1 LIQHQAPYLFS
12 RIDRLIFEYPAVN
25 MRSTS
30 LVVRD
35 IFRARPRLP
44 TSSRFRLALLLCF
57 LPSCNEAQSQKPQT
71 KLVNPRQH
79 YDAAR
84 TFQLAGDQERAAAE
98 YKSFLAAALR
108 GAANAQAHVAQFEQA
123 TNLFEEATR
132 LAPEDDS
139 VQLDYA
145 SLRLQQKDFAGAQS
159 LVEQVIA
166 RHPKNTAARV
176 ILGQILFGKHEY
188 EAARKELEVAVVAA
202 PSFDVGY
209 LLGLTYIK
217 LNDLPH
223 ARMLFEEMITGL
235 GDSAEIHMRFGRAY
249 GNGEWEA
256 LNYSIDEFKKAIVK
270 NDKLPQAH
278 YFLALAYLGRDGESG
293 FKTAVPE
300 LEAEVKLSPNDE
312 RAHYLLGYIALRQ
325 QRFAEAE
332 KELLRAAE
340 IDPQNPDPLI
350 SLGQLYTDKER
361 DSEAETILR
370 KAIAVTTDVS
380 RNEYQINRAHY
391 LLGRILLRS
400 GRKDE
405 GAKELA
411 ASKELRDRAMR
422 PNETQN
428 QKLPELANLSEK
440 EELTALET
448 VVVSPETR
456 KQADDYLNEIRLAVA
471 DSYNNL
477 GVISASQKAFSGAL
491 EYFRKA
497 ADWDPLLETL
507 DRNTGMAAF
516 YANQF
521 DQATAPL
528 SRVLKKNP
536 NDVRARAALG
546 LTWFSL
552 QEFRKTI
559 ATLSPITN
567 EVDNDPGLGYAY
579 ATSLVKTGDYT
590 EGVQRLQNL
599 SSKNPNSA
607 DIHALLGEAFAEQ
620 KEYSAALE
628 EYRKAL
634 AIDPNQARSHFLAG
648 VVLIHQGES
657 AEAEKELRAALK
669 INPTD
674 VASKYYLAYALIQR
688 QEKTEAFSLLRQV
701 IDQDPKYADAYYEL
715 GKLLLER
722 GDVKD
727 AISNLEVGTRL
738 TPDSDYIHYQLAMA
752 YRRDSRNEDA
762 QRELKLYQ
770 TLKNRNRGRDVPESN

>member
-1 LIQHQAPYLFS
+1 MAS
-12 RIDRLIFEYPAVN
+12 G
-25 MRSTS
+25 
-30 LVVRD
+30 
-35 IFRARPRLP
+35 
-44 TSSRFRLALLLCF
+44 FRLALLLCF
-57 LPSCNEAQSQKPQT
+57 LPNCNEAQSQKAQT
-71 KLVNPRQH
+71 KVDPRQH

-84 TFQLAGDQERAAAE
+84 TFQLAGDQEKAAAE
-98 YKSFLAAALR
+98 YKSFLASALR

-123 TNLFEEATR
+123 TSLFDEAAR

-145 SLRLQQKDFAGAQS
+145 SLRLQQKDFAGAQP

-176 ILGQILFGKHEY
+176 VLGQILFSKQEY
-188 EAARKELEVAVVAA
+188 DAARKELEVAVVAA

-223 ARMLFEEMITGL
+223 ARMLFEEMVSGL
-235 GDSAEIHMRFGRAY
+235 GDSAEIHMRLGRAY

-256 LNYSIDEFKKAIVK
+256 LNYSIDEFKKAIAK
-270 NDKLPQAH
+270 NAKLPQAH

-300 LEAEVKLSPNDE
+300 LEAEAKLSPNDE
-312 RAHYLLGYIALRQ
+312 RTHYLLGYIALRQ

-332 KELLRAAE
+332 KELLRATE

-361 DSEAETILR
+361 DSEAEAVLR
-370 KAIAVTTDVS
+370 KAIAVTTDLS

-391 LLGRILLRS
+391 LLGRIQLRS

-411 ASKELRDRAMR
+411 ISKELRDRAMR
-422 PNETQN
+422 PHETQN

-440 EELTALET
+440 NEVTTLET
-448 VVVSPETR
+448 IVVTPEAR
-456 KQADDYLNEIRLAVA
+456 KQADDYINEMRLAVA

-477 GVISASQKAFSGAL
+477 GVISASQKSFPLAL

-497 ADWDPLLETL
+497 ADWNPLLDTL
-507 DRNTGMAAF
+507 DRNIGMAAF
-516 YANQF
+516 YATQY
-521 DQATAPL
+521 DQAIAPL
-528 SRVLKKNP
+528 ERSLKKQP
-536 NDVRARAALG
+536 GDVRARAALG
-546 LTWFSL
+546 LSAFMV
-552 QEFRKTI
+552 QDFRKAT
-559 ATLSPITN
+559 ATLNAIPE

-590 EGVQRLQNL
+590 EGVRRLKDL
-599 SSKNPNSA
+599 SSKNPNNA
-607 DIHALLGEAFAEQ
+607 DIHTFLGEAFSEQ

-628 EYRKAL
+628 EYRKSL
-634 AIDPNQARSHFLAG
+634 AIDANQARPHFLAG
-648 VVLIHQGES
+648 LVLIHQGES
-657 AEAEKELRAALK
+657 AEAERELRAALK
-669 INPTD
+669 LNPTD
-674 VASKYYLAYALIQR
+674 VASKYHLAYALIQR
-688 QEKTEAFSLLRQV
+688 QEKTEAFTLLRQV
-701 IDQDPKYADAYYEL
+701 IEQDPKYADAYYEL
-715 GKLLLER
+715 GKLLLEK
-722 GDVKD
+722 GDVKE
-727 AISNLEVGTRL
+727 AISNLEAGTKL

-752 YRRDSRNEDA
+752 YRRDSRNDDA

>member
-1 LIQHQAPYLFS
+1 
-12 RIDRLIFEYPAVN
+12 
-25 MRSTS
+25 MRSPS
-30 LVVRD
+30 LAVRD
-35 IFRARPRLP
+35 IFRIRPRLC
-44 TSSRFRLALLLCF
+44 TASRFGLALLLCF
-57 LPSCNEAQSQKPQT
+57 LPGCSEAQSQKAQT
-71 KLVNPRQH
+71 RVVDPRQH

-84 TFQLAGDQERAAAE
+84 TFQLAGDQEKAAAE
-98 YKSFLAAALR
+98 YKSFLAGALR

-123 TNLFEEATR
+123 TNLFEEAAR

-145 SLRLQQKDFAGAQS
+145 SLRLQQKDFAGAQP

-176 ILGQILFGKHEY
+176 VLGQILFSKQEY
-188 EAARKELEVAVVAA
+188 DAARKELEVAVVTA

-223 ARMLFEEMITGL
+223 ARMLFEEMVSGL

-256 LNYSIDEFKKAIVK
+256 LNYSIDEFKKAIAK

-300 LEAEVKLSPNDE
+300 LEAEAKLSPNDE
-312 RAHYLLGYIALRQ
+312 RTHYLLGYIALRQ

-332 KELLRAAE
+332 KELLRATE
-340 IDPQNPDPLI
+340 IDPKSPDPLI

-361 DSEAETILR
+361 DSEAEAILR
-370 KAIAVTTDVS
+370 KAVAVTTDVS

-411 ASKELRDRAMR
+411 ISKELRDRAMR
-422 PNETQN
+422 PHETQN

-440 EELTALET
+440 NEVTTLET
-448 VVVSPETR
+448 IVVTPEAR
-456 KQADDYLNEIRLAVA
+456 KQADDYINEIRLAVA

-477 GVISASQKAFSGAL
+477 GVISAGQKSFPAAL

-497 ADWDPLLETL
+497 ADWNPLLDTL
-507 DRNTGMAAF
+507 DRNMGMAAF
-516 YANQF
+516 YATQY
-521 DQATAPL
+521 DHAIAPL
-528 SRVLKKNP
+528 ERSLKKQP
-536 NDVRARAALG
+536 GDVRARAALG
-546 LTWFSL
+546 LSAFMV
-552 QEFRKTI
+552 QDFRKATS
-559 ATLSPITN
+559 TLSAILE
-567 EVDNDPGLGYAY
+567 EVENDPGLGYAY

-590 EGVQRLQNL
+590 EGVRRLKDL
-599 SSKNPNSA
+599 SSKNPNNA
-607 DIHALLGEAFAEQ
+607 DIHTFLGEAFSEQ
-620 KEYSAALE
+620 KEYGAALE
-628 EYRKAL
+628 EYRKSL
-634 AIDPNQARSHFLAG
+634 AIDANQARPHFLAG
-648 VVLIHQGES
+648 LVLIHQGES
-657 AEAEKELRAALK
+657 AGAERELRAALK
-669 INPTD
+669 LNPTD
-674 VASKYYLAYALIQR
+674 VASKYHLAYALIQR
-688 QEKTEAFSLLRQV
+688 QEKTEAFTLLRQV
-701 IDQDPKYADAYYEL
+701 IEQDPKYADAYYEL

-722 GDVKD
+722 GEVKE
-727 AISNLEVGTRL
+727 AISNLEAGTKL

-752 YRRDSRNEDA
+752 YRRDSRNDDA

>member
-1 LIQHQAPYLFS
+1 MA
-12 RIDRLIFEYPAVN
+12 
-25 MRSTS
+25 
-30 LVVRD
+30 
-35 IFRARPRLP
+35 
-44 TSSRFRLALLLCF
+44 SRFRLALLLCF
-57 LPSCNEAQSQKPQT
+57 LPNCNEAQSQKAQT
-71 KLVNPRQH
+71 KVDPRQH

-84 TFQLAGDQERAAAE
+84 TFQLAGDQEKAAAE
-98 YKSFLAAALR
+98 YRSFLAVALR

-123 TNLFEEATR
+123 TNLFEEAAR

-145 SLRLQQKDFAGAQS
+145 SLRLQQKDLAGAQS
-159 LVEQVIA
+159 LAGQVIA
-166 RHPKNTAARV
+166 RHPKNPAARV
-176 ILGQILFGKHEY
+176 VLGQILFSKHEY
-188 EAARKELEVAVVAA
+188 DAARKELEVVVVAA

-209 LLGLTYIK
+209 LLGLTYVK

-223 ARMLFEEMITGL
+223 ARMLFEEMVTGL

-256 LNYSIDEFKKAIVK
+256 LQYSIDEFKKAIAK
-270 NDKLPQAH
+270 NEKLPQAH

-293 FKTAVPE
+293 FKTAIPE
-300 LEAEVKLSPNDE
+300 LEAEAKLSPNDE
-312 RAHYLLGYIALRQ
+312 RTHYLLGYIALRQ

-332 KELLRAAE
+332 KELLRATQ

-361 DSEAETILR
+361 DSEAEAILR

-400 GRKDE
+400 GPKDE

-411 ASKELRDRAMR
+411 ISKELRDRAMR
-422 PNETQN
+422 PHETQN
-428 QKLPELANLSEK
+428 QKFPELANLSEK
-440 EELTALET
+440 EEITATET
-448 VVVSPETR
+448 ILVSPETR
-456 KQADDYLNEIRLAVA
+456 KQADDYINEIRLAVA

-477 GVISASQKAFSGAL
+477 GVISASQKTFPVAL

-497 ADWDPLLETL
+497 ADWNPLLDTL

-521 DQATAPL
+521 DQAIAPL
-528 SRVLKKNP
+528 GRILKQHP
-536 NDVRARAALG
+536 EDIRARAALG
-546 LTWFSL
+546 LSFFSS
-552 QEFRKTI
+552 QDFRKTTESLKVI
-559 ATLSPITN
+559 PE
-567 EVDNDPGLGYAY
+567 EVDKDPGLGYAY

-590 EGVQRLQNL
+590 EGVRRLQDL

-607 DIHALLGEAFAEQ
+607 DIHTLLGEAFADQ

-634 AIDPNQARSHFLAG
+634 TIDPSQARLHFLAG

-657 AEAEKELRAALK
+657 AEAEKEFRAALK
-669 INPTD
+669 LNPTD
-674 VASKYYLAYALIQR
+674 VAGKYYLAYALIQR
-688 QEKTEAFSLLRQV
+688 QDKTEAFSLLRQV

-722 GDVKD
+722 GEVKE
-727 AISNLEVGTRL
+727 AISNLEAGTKL
-738 TPDSDYIHYQLAMA
+738 TPESDYIHYQLAMA

-770 TLKNRNRGRDVPESN
+770 ILKNRNRGRDVPESN

>member
-1 LIQHQAPYLFS
+1 MA
-12 RIDRLIFEYPAVN
+12 
-25 MRSTS
+25 
-30 LVVRD
+30 
-35 IFRARPRLP
+35 
-44 TSSRFRLALLLCF
+44 SRFRLALLLCF
-57 LPSCNEAQSQKPQT
+57 LPSCNQAQSQKAQT
-71 KLVNPRQH
+71 KVVNPRQH

-84 TFQLAGDQERAAAE
+84 TFQLAGDQEKAAAE
-98 YKSFLAAALR
+98 YKGFLAGVLR

-123 TNLFEEATR
+123 TNLFEEAAR

-145 SLRLQQKDFAGAQS
+145 SMRLQQKDFVGAQS

-176 ILGQILFGKHEY
+176 VLAQILFSKQEY
-188 EAARKELEVAVVAA
+188 DAARKELEVAVVAA

-209 LLGLTYIK
+209 LLGLTYVK

-223 ARMLFEEMITGL
+223 ARMLFEEMVTGL
-235 GDSAEIHMRFGRAY
+235 GDTAEIHMRFGRAY

-256 LNYSIDEFKKAIVK
+256 LQYSIDEFKKAIAK
-270 NDKLPQAH
+270 NEKLPQAH

-293 FKTAVPE
+293 FKTAIPE
-300 LEAEVKLSPNDE
+300 LEAEAKLSPNDE
-312 RAHYLLGYIALRQ
+312 RTHYLLGYIALRQ

-332 KELLRAAE
+332 KELLRATQ
-340 IDPQNPDPLI
+340 IDPRNPDPLI
-350 SLGQLYTDKER
+350 SLGQLYTDKAR
-361 DSEAETILR
+361 DSEAETTLR
-370 KAIAVTTDVS
+370 KAIAVTTDIS

-411 ASKELRDRAMR
+411 ISKELRDRAMR
-422 PNETQN
+422 PQETQN
-428 QKLPELANLSEK
+428 QKFPELANLSEK
-440 EELTALET
+440 EEITATET
-448 VVVSPETR
+448 ILVSPETR
-456 KQADDYLNEIRLAVA
+456 KQADDYINEIRLAVA

-477 GVISASQKAFSGAL
+477 GVISASQKTFPVAL

-497 ADWDPLLETL
+497 ADWNPLLDTL

-521 DQATAPL
+521 DQAIAPL
-528 SRVLKKNP
+528 GRVLKQHP
-536 NDVRARAALG
+536 EDIRARAELG
-546 LTWFSL
+546 LSFFSS
-552 QEFRKTI
+552 QDFRKTTE
-559 ATLSPITN
+559 TLKVIPD
-567 EVDNDPGLGYAY
+567 EVDKDPGLGYAY

-590 EGVQRLQNL
+590 EGVRRLQDL

-607 DIHALLGEAFAEQ
+607 DIHTLLGEAFADR

-634 AIDPNQARSHFLAG
+634 TIDPSQARLHFLAG

-657 AEAEKELRAALK
+657 AEAEKEFRAALK
-669 INPTD
+669 LNPTD
-674 VASKYYLAYALIQR
+674 VASKYHLAYALIQR
-688 QEKTEAFSLLRQV
+688 QDKTEAFSLLRQV

-722 GDVKD
+722 GEVKE
-727 AISNLEVGTRL
+727 AISNLEAGTKL
-738 TPDSDYIHYQLAMA
+738 TPESDYIHYQLAMA

>member
-1 LIQHQAPYLFS
+1 
-12 RIDRLIFEYPAVN
+12 
-25 MRSTS
+25 M
-30 LVVRD
+30 
-35 IFRARPRLP
+35 
-44 TSSRFRLALLLCF
+44 
-57 LPSCNEAQSQKPQT
+57 
-71 KLVNPRQH
+71 
-79 YDAAR
+79 
-84 TFQLAGDQERAAAE
+84 
-98 YKSFLAAALR
+98 
-108 GAANAQAHVAQFEQA
+108 AQFEQA
-123 TNLFEEATR
+123 TNLFEEAAR

-145 SLRLQQKDFAGAQS
+145 SLRLQQKDLAGAQS
-159 LVEQVIA
+159 LAGQVIA
-166 RHPKNTAARV
+166 RHPKNPAARV
-176 ILGQILFGKHEY
+176 VLGQILFSKHEY
-188 EAARKELEVAVVAA
+188 DAARKELEVVVVAA

-209 LLGLTYIK
+209 LLGLTYVK

-223 ARMLFEEMITGL
+223 ARMLFEEMVTGL

-256 LNYSIDEFKKAIVK
+256 LQYSIDEFKKAIAK
-270 NDKLPQAH
+270 NERLPQAH

-293 FKTAVPE
+293 FKTAIPE
-300 LEAEVKLSPNDE
+300 LEAEAKLSPNDE
-312 RAHYLLGYIALRQ
+312 RTHYLLGYIALRQ

-332 KELLRAAE
+332 KELLRATQ

-361 DSEAETILR
+361 DSEAEAILR

-411 ASKELRDRAMR
+411 ISKELRDRAMR
-422 PNETQN
+422 PHETQN
-428 QKLPELANLSEK
+428 QKFPELANLSEK
-440 EELTALET
+440 EEITATET
-448 VVVSPETR
+448 ILVSPETR
-456 KQADDYLNEIRLAVA
+456 KQADDYINEIRLAVA

-477 GVISASQKAFSGAL
+477 GVIAASQKAFPVAL
-491 EYFRKA
+491 EYFHKA
-497 ADWDPLLETL
+497 ADWNPVLDTL

-521 DQATAPL
+521 DQAIAPL
-528 SRVLKKNP
+528 GRILKQHP
-536 NDVRARAALG
+536 EDIRARAALG
-546 LTWFSL
+546 LSFFSS
-552 QEFRKTI
+552 QDFRKTTESLKVI
-559 ATLSPITN
+559 PE
-567 EVDNDPGLGYAY
+567 EVDKDPGLGYAY

-590 EGVQRLQNL
+590 EGVRRLQDL

-607 DIHALLGEAFAEQ
+607 DIHTLLGEAFADQ

-634 AIDPNQARSHFLAG
+634 TIDPSQARLHFLAG

-657 AEAEKELRAALK
+657 AEAEKEFRAALK
-669 INPTD
+669 LNPTD
-674 VASKYYLAYALIQR
+674 VAGKYYLAYALIQR
-688 QEKTEAFSLLRQV
+688 QDKTEAFSLLRQV

-722 GDVKD
+722 GEVKE
-727 AISNLEVGTRL
+727 AISNLEAGTKL
-738 TPDSDYIHYQLAMA
+738 TPESDYIHYQLAMA

-770 TLKNRNRGRDVPESN
+770 ILKNRNRGRDVPESN